1 MIKIQTTAWLNEV
14 KQLNGF
20 SVLKCAHKSRKQNDQ
35 GEWETT
41 STEYI
46 DVLVD
51 DKRKGEFPDVF
62 NSEAPFRIELA
73 GSAKPNGFLKKD
85 GEVGVTLNVYPES
98 ISVLNAGTTSV
109 ATIANIL
116 DPNSAPF

>member
-1 MIKIQTTAWLNEV
+1 MIKIETTAWLNEV

-20 SVLKCAHKSRKQNDQ
+20 SVLKCAHKTRKQNES

-51 DKRKGEFPDVF
+51 DKRKSEFAEVF
-62 NSEAPFRIELA
+62 STEAPYRVQLT

-98 ISVLNAGTTSV
+98 ISILNAGTTSIN
-109 ATIANIL
+109 AIANIL